1 MSAPFWQ
8 LTVPVTA
15 PISEGLTNLVW
26 ELGALGVVEDEV
38 LRAFFPPYVAPRAL
52 RARVRRYLDGLRA
65 LGYAVADVA
74 PTVLPVVE
82 EAWAEAWKA
91 HFRPIE
97 VGRRLLV
104 APPWDTPA
112 TPRLTLVI
120 EPGRA
125 FGTGHHGS
133 TSGCLVLLERL
144 CEAPA
149 AARAGQGR
157 PAPDDA
163 QPPGEPRPRS
173 PRGRSCTVA
182 SRPGPSEASRAGE
195 SETGAGPREP
205 HPDPIA
211 RALDLGTGSGILAIA
226 AARLGVPEVLAV
238 DTDPDAIVA
247 AIANAARNGV
257 PDRVRCAVADAAELA
272 AGGFP
277 LVLANLLA
285 AAHLTLGARYR
296 RLLCPGGTL
305 ILGGILEHEAGA
317 VAGALALAGLVP
329 HDREMVDGWASLAL
343 RRL

>member
-38 LRAFFPPYVAPRAL
+38 LRAFFPPDVAPRAL

-65 LGYAVADVA
+65 LGYAVGDVL

-149 AARAGQGR
+149 RAGQDR
-157 PAPDDA
+157 PAP
-163 QPPGEPRPRS
+163 PPGQARARS
-173 PRGRSCTVA
+173 PRGQGCALA
-182 SRPGPSEASRAGE
+182 SRPGPSAGSRGHE
-195 SETGAGPREP
+195 SETGSRARLP
-205 HPDPIA
+205 HPEPVA
-211 RALDLGTGSGILAIA
+211 RALDVGTGSGILAIA
-226 AARLGVPEVLAV
+226 AARLGVPEVFAV
-238 DTDPDAIVA
+238 DTDPDAIAA

-285 AAHLTLGARYR
+285 AAHLALGARYR

-317 VAGALALAGLVP
+317 VAGALTAAGLVP
-329 HDREMVDGWASLAL
+329 HDREVVDGWASLAL

>member
-38 LRAFFPPYVAPRAL
+38 LHAFFPPDVAPRAL
-52 RARVRRYLDGLRA
+52 RARVRRYLDALRA
-65 LGYAVADVA
+65 LGYAVADVL
-74 PTVLPVVE
+74 PTVFPVVE

-104 APPWDTPA
+104 APPWDTPS

-144 CEAPA
+144 CEAP
-149 AARAGQGR
+149 
-157 PAPDDA
+157 
-163 QPPGEPRPRS
+163 PPGQPRPRS
-173 PRGRSCTVA
+173 PRGRSCTLA
-182 SRPGPSEASRAGE
+182 SRPGPSAGSGAGE
-195 SETGAGPREP
+195 SETGGGPHGS
-205 HPDPIA
+205 HPEPIA

-317 VAGALALAGLVP
+317 VAGALADAGLVP

>member
-38 LRAFFPPYVAPRAL
+38 LRAFFPPDVAPRAL

-65 LGYAVADVA
+65 LGYAVADVL

-144 CEAPA
+144 CEAPP
-149 AARAGQGR
+149 AARAGQDR
-157 PAPDDA
+157 PAP
-163 QPPGEPRPRS
+163 PPGQARPRS
-173 PRGRSCTVA
+173 PRGRSCT
-182 SRPGPSEASRAGE
+182 RPGLGAGSRADE
-195 SETGAGPREP
+195 SETGGGPRGP
-205 HPDPIA
+205 HGPIA

-285 AAHLTLGARYR
+285 AAHLALGARYR
-296 RLLCPGGTL
+296 RLLCAGGTL
-305 ILGGILEHEAGA
+305 ILGGILDHEAGA
-317 VAGALALAGLVP
+317 VAGALATAGLVLR
-329 HDREMVDGWASLAL
+329 DREMVDGWASLAL

>member
-38 LRAFFPPYVAPRAL
+38 LRAFFPPDVAPRVL
-52 RARVRRYLDGLRA
+52 RARVRRYLDALRA
-65 LGYAVADVA
+65 LGYAVADVL

-144 CEAPA
+144 CEAPP
-149 AARAGQGR
+149 AARAGQDR
-157 PAPDDA
+157 PAP
-163 QPPGEPRPRS
+163 PPGQPRPRS
-173 PRGRSCTVA
+173 PRGRGCTLA
-182 SRPGPSEASRAGE
+182 SRPGLSAGSRADE
-195 SETGAGPREP
+195 SETEGGPRGP
-205 HPDPIA
+205 HPEPIA

-317 VAGALALAGLVP
+317 VAGALATAGLVLR
-329 HDREMVDGWASLAL
+329 DREMVDGWASLAL